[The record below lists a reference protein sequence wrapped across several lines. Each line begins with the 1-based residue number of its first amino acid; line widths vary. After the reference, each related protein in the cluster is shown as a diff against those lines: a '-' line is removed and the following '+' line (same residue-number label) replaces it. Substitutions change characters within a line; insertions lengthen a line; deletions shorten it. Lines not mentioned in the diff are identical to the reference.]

1 MVSSDTATRLDMR
14 VRMERAVGNVV
25 RAGHIEF
32 LVTDLAR
39 ARAFYVDLLG
49 FVETASDH
57 EHLYLRGLEER
68 YHHSLILTRA
78 EQPGVAH
85 LAYRVATIDDLNPLA
100 AMAEAQGLP
109 HRWVEPGEEIGQGRA
124 LRMQDPS
131 GIPTEFYAD
140 MTPAERLLQRFD
152 LYRGAHIMRI
162 DHFNIQVPDC
172 QGLTDWYMRTLGFRC
187 SEYTG
192 TEDDPE
198 RLWAAWLHRKGSV
211 HDVAIMNGVGPR
223 VHHGAWSLPDSMAVL
238 RCCDVLAGANMSAAI
253 ERGPGRHGIA
263 NALFLYVRD
272 PDGNRIELYASD
284 YLTVDPDFAPIR
296 WTLNDPRRQTLW
308 GHYVPRCWF
317 EEAMRVQSITDGS
330 FIPTH
335 EPQMTSTPTYVH

>member
-1 MVSSDTATRLDMR
+1 MTTEAAVRLDMR
-14 VRMERAVGNVV
+14 ARPEQAVGNVV

-49 FVETASDH
+49 FVETAADDC
-57 EHLYLRGLEER
+57 HLYLRGLEER
-68 YHHSLILTRA
+68 THHSLVLTKA
-78 EQPGVAH
+78 DTAGVTH
-85 LAYRVATIDDLNPLA
+85 CSYLVTSEDDLDALA
-100 AMAEAQGLP
+100 AMAAAQGLP
-109 HRWVEPGEEIGQGRA
+109 HRWLAPDEEEGQGRA
-124 LRMQDPS
+124 LRVQDPG
-131 GIPTEFYAD
+131 GIPLEFYAR
-140 MTPAERLLQRFD
+140 MAPAERLLQRFD
-152 LYRGAHIMRI
+152 LYRGAHIMRM

-172 QGLTDWYMRTLGFRC
+172 LSLTEWYMRALGFRC

-223 VHHGAWSLPDSMAVL
+223 VHHGAWSLPDAMAVL
-238 RCCDVLAGANMSAAI
+238 RCCDVLAGANLGDAI

-263 NALFLYVRD
+263 NALFVYVRD
-272 PDGNRIELYASD
+272 PDGNRIELYACD

-317 EEAMRVQSITDGS
+317 EEAMAVQSITDGT
-330 FIPTH
+330 FVPTQ
-335 EPQMTSTPTYVH
+335 EPQLTSTPTYVH

>member
-1 MVSSDTATRLDMR
+1 MATTDTASRLDMHGR
-14 VRMERAVGNVV
+14 PEQAVGNVV

-49 FVETASDH
+49 FVETAADRA
-57 EHLYLRGLEER
+57 HLYLRGLEER
-68 YHHSLILTRA
+68 THHSLILTLA

-85 LAYRVATIDDLNPLA
+85 LAYRVATRADLDALA
-100 AMAEAQGLP
+100 AMADAQALP
-109 HRWVEPGEEIGQGRA
+109 HRWLAADEEEGQGEA
-124 LRMQDPS
+124 LRIQDPA
-131 GIPTEFYAD
+131 GIPTEFYAE
-140 MTPAERLLQRFD
+140 MAPAERLLQRFD
-152 LYRGAHIMRI
+152 LYRGAHIMRM

-172 QGLTDWYMRTLGFRC
+172 LALTEWYMRMLGFRC

-192 TEDDPE
+192 TEDNPE

-211 HDVAIMNGVGPR
+211 HDVAVMNGVGPR
-223 VHHGAWSLPDSMAVL
+223 VHHGAWSLPDAMAVL
-238 RCCDVLAGANMSAAI
+238 RCCDVLAGANMSEAI

-272 PDGNRIELYASD
+272 PDGNRVELYTSD
-284 YLTVDPDFAPIR
+284 YLTVDPDFEPIR

-317 EEAMRVQSITDGS
+317 EEAMRVQSITDGT

-335 EPQMTSTPTYVH
+335 EAQMSSTPTYVH

>member
-1 MVSSDTATRLDMR
+1 MATVEAATRLDMR
-14 VRMERAVGNVV
+14 TMSERAIGKVV

-39 ARAFYVDLLG
+39 AQAFYVDTLG
-49 FVETASDH
+49 FVETAADNTH
-57 EHLYLRGLEER
+57 VYLRGLEER
-68 YHHSLILTRA
+68 YHHSLTLTLA

-85 LAYRVATIDDLNPLA
+85 IAYRVATGADLDPLA
-100 AMAEAQGLP
+100 AMAETHGLP
-109 HRWVEPGEEIGQGRA
+109 HRWIEPGEEEGQGRA
-124 LRMQDPS
+124 LRIQDPA
-131 GIPTEFYAD
+131 GIPTEFYAE
-140 MTPAERLLQRFD
+140 MAPAERLLQRFD

-162 DHFNIQVPDC
+162 DHFNIMVPDC
-172 QGLTDWYMRTLGFRC
+172 AALTNWYMQTLGFRC

-192 TEDDPE
+192 TEDSPE

-211 HDVAIMNGVGPR
+211 HDVAIMNGIGPR
-223 VHHGAWSLPDSMAVL
+223 VHHGAWSLPDAMAVL
-238 RCCDVLAGANMSAAI
+238 RCCDVLAGAGMGDAI

-284 YLTVDPDFAPIR
+284 YLTVDPDFEPIR

-308 GHYVPRCWF
+308 GHFVPRRWF
-317 EEAMRVQSITDGS
+317 EEAMHVQSITDGT
-330 FIPTH
+330 FVPIH
-335 EPQMTSTPTYVH
+335 EPQLSGTPTYVH